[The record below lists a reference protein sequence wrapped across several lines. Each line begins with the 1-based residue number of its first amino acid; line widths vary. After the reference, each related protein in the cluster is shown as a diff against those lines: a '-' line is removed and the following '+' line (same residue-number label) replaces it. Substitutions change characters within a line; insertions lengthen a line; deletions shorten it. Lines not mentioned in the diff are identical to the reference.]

1 MNNAIKT
8 ITIGELILNSQT
20 PNREKRF
27 EHYLIPYYQRGY
39 RWGEI
44 EVLALLDDI
53 HNFMKNRKSKEM
65 YCLQPIVIT
74 PQNDA
79 NGFNEWEVIDGQ
91 QRLITLF
98 LIFQAIQKPKYNIH
112 FGQRTKSNE
121 FLEELCFDKYNHDE
135 PDFHFMSEAHRVVSK
150 WFDIHKKNDISFID
164 EFYTTI
170 TKKVQVI
177 WYQVEIATEDE
188 KINTFNR
195 LNIGRIPLTDAE
207 LIRALL
213 LSKIKFGL
221 SEREMN
227 MRQSEIANEWS
238 TIEYELQNKELW
250 YFLKNDKKSDKK
262 TCIELIFNLIAGET
276 AKNYSTYLWF
286 EKEIGNDDNA
296 KESDNAL
303 ELWSKVKSIFAK
315 FKSWYNDRT
324 LYHYIGYLLTTGET
338 LKTLLNASRN
348 KTKKE
353 FKEWLIATIVE
364 LLKDVNIE
372 ALEYG
377 KPNTRNVLLLF
388 NVLTVEALLDTPQN
402 RFPFNH
408 YKSVENEN
416 GGWSIEHIH
425 AQQSEDPIKDKK
437 AMLTWLEETL
447 KELNNISD
455 FEVEK
460 EDDDGNY
467 IKEIVPISEFVSRI
481 DCLINQKDSINQDE
495 FNKLRSEIIEKFDA
509 KSVHELDNLA
519 LLSKRNNSALNKSIF
534 PVKRSKIIEL
544 EKEGW
549 FIPPC
554 TRNVFLKYYS
564 ESDTQP
570 YYWSSN
576 DKKAYFATVKEV
588 LSPFLTL

>member
-1 MNNAIKT
+1 
-8 ITIGELILNSQT
+8 
-20 PNREKRF
+20 
-27 EHYLIPYYQRGY
+27 
-39 RWGEI
+39 
-44 EVLALLDDI
+44 
-53 HNFMKNRKSKEM
+53 MKNRKSEEM

-74 PQNDA
+74 SQNDA
-79 NGFNEWEVIDGQ
+79 DGFNEWEVIDGQ
-91 QRLITLF
+91 QRLITLY
-98 LIFQAIQKPKYNIH
+98 LIFKTIQKPKYYIH
-112 FGQRTKSNE
+112 FGQRIKSNE
-121 FLEELCFDKYNHDE
+121 FLEELGSDKYNHDE
-135 PDFHFMSEAHRVVSK
+135 PDFHFMSEAHRVVRE
-150 WFDIHKKNDISFID
+150 WFDIHEKDDISFAD

-170 TKKVQVI
+170 TKKIQVI
-177 WYQVEIATEDE
+177 WYQVETVIEDE

-213 LSKIKFGL
+213 LSKVKFGF

-227 MRQSEIANEWS
+227 MRQSEIANEWN
-238 TIEYELQNKELW
+238 TIEHELQNKELW
-250 YFLKNDKKSDKK
+250 YFLNNEKKNDKK

-286 EKEIGNDDNA
+286 EKEIDNEDNK
-296 KESDNAL
+296 KETDNVL

-315 FKSWYNDRT
+315 FKSWYNNRT
-324 LYHYIGYLLTTGET
+324 LYHYIGYLLAIGQT
-338 LKTLLNASRN
+338 LKVLLDSSEN

-353 FKEWLIATIVE
+353 FKDWLIATIVSS
-364 LLKDVNIE
+364 LKDINIE
-372 ALEYG
+372 ELEYG
-377 KPNTRNVLLLF
+377 KPNTKNVLLLF
-388 NVLTVEALLDTPQN
+388 NILTVEALLDTPQN

-425 AQQSEDPIKDKK
+425 AQQSDDPMKDKK
-437 AMLTWLEETL
+437 AMLSWLEETL
-447 KELNNISD
+447 KEIKDIAD

-460 EDDDGNY
+460 EDADGNKT
-467 IKEIVPISEFVSRI
+467 KEIVPISEFVCRI
-481 DCLINQKDSINQDE
+481 NCLINQNDSIDQDE

-509 KSVHELDNLA
+509 KSIHELDNLA

-554 TRNVFLKYYS
+554 TRNVFLKFYS
-564 ESDTQP
+564 NSDIQP

-576 DKKAYFATVKEV
+576 DKKSYFATIKEV